1 MATRPRPRRR
11 RAADAGAAHGR
22 LRVARRRPGERAW
35 LRRLP
40 PSPATTFAGYH
51 LRRLPPSPATTFAGY
66 HRVLNHVR
74 RNAREAAGRRLLA
87 LLVAAAFVP
96 AAGKPVVVA
105 LDDTPERRWGR
116 RIRARGIYRDPVRSS
131 HGHAVKAS
139 GLRWLSV
146 MLVPPVPWAGRAWAL
161 PFVGAAVRGRCR
173 S

>member
-35 LRRLP
+35 
-40 PSPATTFAGYH
+40 